1 VTVTNHDLQPAQPL
15 RAPHRQDTGA
25 SRAGAAAVPQLVP
38 PATYRYTAGVV
49 QRVVATP
56 AGPLPA
62 GAAGAR
68 TQALPPRLKA
78 GIEHLSGVSMAPV
91 TVHYNS
97 PRPAAVDALAYA
109 HGSEIHLGPGQE
121 RHLAHEAWHVT
132 QQAQG
137 RVPATSRVGGTA
149 LNDSPALEREAD
161 TMGERALRMPVGD
174 VTFSADAAH
183 ANAAP
188 TAPLQR
194 VIQKPHTRTGEVF
207 GRLTTPMIQ
216 ARLTQASTA
225 MVDIMKELHADQ
237 TKTYT
242 WPEAVKE
249 AKRQVKAAGRKVTG
263 RQNRLNDHTDL
274 LSYANS
280 FGVLAPTLTTY
291 VTKHSGVFDA
301 ALTELEFSKD
311 DFGFSSTMTDNQMKT
326 MVTDTMMAMP
336 ATLTRTMSAFNEL
349 ADAEVLAHSVV
360 GSAWKGNQFE
370 QWIDAN
376 VFPTLKFRVK
386 FSNSKLQQDRTCD
399 GYDQPNDILWDYK
412 HYTGSV
418 PKDQAEDYHTVVSKK
433 IASTSGYTPKKVCY
447 LFSDKSTAQT
457 NKWLNTSYG
466 FEVWY
471 VQTGVPP
478 KPIQLY

>member
-1 VTVTNHDLQPAQPL
+1 
-15 RAPHRQDTGA
+15 
-25 SRAGAAAVPQLVP
+25 
-38 PATYRYTAGVV
+38 
-49 QRVVATP
+49 
-56 AGPLPA
+56 
-62 GAAGAR
+62 
-68 TQALPPRLKA
+68 
-78 GIEHLSGVSMAPV
+78 
-91 TVHYNS
+91 
-97 PRPAAVDALAYA
+97 
-109 HGSEIHLGPGQE
+109 
-121 RHLAHEAWHVT
+121 
-132 QQAQG
+132 
-137 RVPATSRVGGTA
+137 
-149 LNDSPALEREAD
+149 
-161 TMGERALRMPVGD
+161 
-174 VTFSADAAH
+174 
-183 ANAAP
+183 
-188 TAPLQR
+188 
-194 VIQKPHTRTGEVF
+194 
-207 GRLTTPMIQ
+207 
-216 ARLTQASTA
+216 
-225 MVDIMKELHADQ
+225 
-237 TKTYT
+237 
-242 WPEAVKE
+242 
-249 AKRQVKAAGRKVTG
+249 
-263 RQNRLNDHTDL
+263 
-274 LSYANS
+274 
-280 FGVLAPTLTTY
+280 
-291 VTKHSGVFDA
+291 
-301 ALTELEFSKD
+301 
-311 DFGFSSTMTDNQMKT
+311 MTDNQMKT

-447 LFSDKSTAQT
+447 LFSEKSTAQT